1 MDGFKVG
8 SARIYQLFSNNA
20 GESSSRQESGSSA
33 SSTAQQA
40 NQAYQ
45 NADAVKVSASVQ
57 QEAAKSQSK
66 VDELKQKVQ
75 SGEYQKQIST
85 QKVAKSIIEFYSA

>member
-8 SARIYQLFSNNA
+8 SARIYQLFSNNS
-20 GESSSRQESGSSA
+20 EQSSVRKDSSSGVTQPVDNFNS
-33 SSTAQQA
+33 
-40 NQAYQ
+40 
-45 NADAVKVSASVQ
+45 DAVKISASVQ
-57 QEAAKSQSK
+57 QEAAQKQSK

-85 QKVAKSIIEFYSA
+85 KQVAKSIIEFYSA